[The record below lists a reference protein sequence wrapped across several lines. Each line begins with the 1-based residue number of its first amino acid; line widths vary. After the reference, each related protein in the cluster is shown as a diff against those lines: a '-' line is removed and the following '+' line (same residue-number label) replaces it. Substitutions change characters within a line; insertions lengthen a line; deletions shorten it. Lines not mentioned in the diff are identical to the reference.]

1 MPETGIDQIN
11 DEATPAQTDVLS
23 SHLLGGKKKHDED
36 KNVETEEIQHLD
48 KGADYLTT
56 MLLQQGVKETKTK
69 SKKTPPKLD
78 ELKKLFV
85 QKLVDSGYVKIGDKV
100 LVVRRG
106 DVIPKIESSLGSAIK
121 SDLENRFHADG
132 TQFIGEL
139 PPSRAIKIPSQCP
152 ACRTEL
158 IVEGAFLTISIPFFL
173 ASSIAASTRS
183 KPTT

>member
-11 DEATPAQTDVLS
+11 EEATPAQTDVLS

-78 ELKKLFV
+78 ELKKMFV
-85 QKLVDSGYVKIGDKV
+85 QDLIDSGYVKIGEKGRTILTDIGKKFLDNQTKNAAMKV
-100 LVVRRG
+100 ELAKLKNLEYR
-106 DVIPKIESSLGSAIK
+106 KSLERK
-121 SDLENRFHADG
+121 SKSRNKKRKKNR
-132 TQFIGEL
+132 
-139 PPSRAIKIPSQCP
+139 K
-152 ACRTEL
+152 
-158 IVEGAFLTISIPFFL
+158 
-173 ASSIAASTRS
+173 
-183 KPTT
+183 